1 MEEYIDELIMQAK
14 QDIKE
19 AQRRLNVLTEMKGCL
34 TIKGNTV
41 SVRKAS
47 QMIGISER
55 STREWLRIGKLKGQR
70 IGKYYAVDVDSI
82 KEALAGL

>member
-19 AQRRLNVLTEMKGCL
+19 AQRRLNVLTEMKDRL
-34 TIKGNTV
+34 TIKDNTV

-47 QMIGISER
+47 QMIGISEQSIR
-55 STREWLRIGKLKGQR
+55 LWLKSGKLKGR
-70 IGKYYAVDVDSI
+70 RVGCSYAIDIDSI
-82 KEALAGL
+82 KEALAGI